1 MPSYVR
7 TRLLAA
13 REFALGELAD
23 LQATHPAYDRKVIES
38 LRQIIPFDYFF
49 FSGVDLDNCHTGA
62 NIVLMSDMPEKGIAA
77 YHSSGLVR
85 FDPLL
90 TLVTAE
96 KPDLAWADV
105 PANVKETHEVRA
117 LVRLLDEHHIPPR
130 IIFSQWNEDGE
141 LYGTAGFARSEP
153 FSEAEKTV
161 LSWFSKS
168 IHKDL
173 SEPVLRGFNQQIGL
187 TSGERT
193 CLELAS
199 RGFTSEEIGR
209 KLSLTTETVNSYIK
223 IIGKK
228 LGARNR
234 GHAIA
239 DALRL
244 NLIR

>member
-13 REFALGELAD
+13 REFAIGELAT
-23 LQATHPAYDRKVIES
+23 LQASHPAYDRSIIEN
-38 LRQIIPFDYFF
+38 LRKLIPFDHFF

-62 NIVLMSDMPEKGIAA
+62 NIVLMSDMPEAGIAA
-77 YHSSGLVR
+77 YHASGLVR
-85 FDPLL
+85 SDPLL

-96 KPDLAWADV
+96 SPDLAWSDV
-105 PANVKETHEVRA
+105 PEKAMATPQVRS
-117 LVRLLDEHHIPPR
+117 LIRLLDEHHIPPR
-130 IIFSQWNEDGE
+130 TIFSQWNDGGE
-141 LYGTAGFARSEP
+141 FYGIAGYARQTP
-153 FSEAEKTV
+153 FSSEEMAV
-161 LSWFSKS
+161 LSWFSRK

-173 SEPVLRGFNQQIGL
+173 SEPVLHGFNQQIGL
-187 TSGERT
+187 TTGERT

-199 RGFTSEEIGR
+199 RGLTSEEIGL
-209 KLSLTTETVNSYIK
+209 KLDLTTDTVNSYMKLIT
-223 IIGKK
+223 KK